1 MIDQGKAEA
10 LSTDANAV
18 KAAIELGENIRAKVR
33 KITLD
38 ALHRGKLDAQE
49 TRRVLSSVM
58 QGASLGVSKAGDRT
72 AQALGE
78 ALAGMDEALAKSAE
92 AYKLAVEEAAGR
104 LHDFSKH
111 DLEKAFNNLRTLE
124 SMLLDTLKEV
134 ADQSA
139 GEARDIFQ
147 TLAQH
152 TKVNATSAG
161 ATATAAIASLEKRLG
176 RTLREVAAAGSDVA
190 LSTTSKLADA
200 AAGILAGLADALHD
214 QAKNLREKK

>member
-1 MIDQGKAEA
+1 MTDQVKTENLSNEA
-10 LSTDANAV
+10 QAV
-18 KAAIELGENIRAKVR
+18 KDAIEHGENIRAKVR

-49 TRRVLSSVM
+49 TKRVLSSVM
-58 QGASLGVSKAGDRT
+58 RGASLGVSKTGNKT
-72 AQALGE
+72 KEALGE

-92 AYKLAVEEAAGR
+92 AYKLAIEEAAGR
-104 LHDFSKH
+104 LREFSRH
-111 DLEKAFNNLRTLE
+111 DLEKAANNLRTLE

-134 ADQSA
+134 ADLSA

-147 TLAQH
+147 NLARH

-161 ATATAAIASLEKRLG
+161 ATASAAIASLEKKFG

-190 LSTTSKLADA
+190 LSTTSKLAEA
-200 AAGILAGLADALHD
+200 AAGFLAGLSDALHES
-214 QAKNLREKK
+214 AKNLREKR